1 MYKDFCGWS
10 LESIGKGTVNTKYTV
25 EHISDPNVADELERT
40 GDPSLYDKKEFDNIE
55 KALTHYLRYFVDDTC
70 IILNLWEE
78 VSVNGETVLEQ
89 RIEPSGYAK
98 NVMREVLNREM
109 KKRMEEAEREAED
122 LRNSNEL
129 YKKFIAKFGEKG
141 EKMLSEFCRQ
151 EVEKAR

>member
-25 EHISDPNVADELERT
+25 EHISDPKVADELERT

-98 NVMREVLNREM
+98 NAMREVLNREM

>member
-10 LESIGKGTVNTKYTV
+10 LENVGKGTVNTKYTV
-25 EHISDPNVADELERT
+25 EHITDSRVADELERT

-89 RIEPSGYAK
+89 RIEPSGYVK
-98 NVMREVLNREM
+98 NAMREVISREM
-109 KKRMEEAEREAED
+109 KKRMETAEIEVED

-141 EKMLSEFCRQ
+141 EEMFSEFCRQ